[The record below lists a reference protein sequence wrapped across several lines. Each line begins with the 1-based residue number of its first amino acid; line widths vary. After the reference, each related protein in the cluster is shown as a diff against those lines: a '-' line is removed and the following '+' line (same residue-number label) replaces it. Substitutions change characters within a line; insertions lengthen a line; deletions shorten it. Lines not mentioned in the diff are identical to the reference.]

1 MTKVFVHGNPESADI
16 WSPLV
21 ELLQERRITDVVLLS
36 PPGFGSPVPAGFTC
50 TRREYVQW
58 LASELKAIGGDID
71 LVGHDWGAG
80 HVFGVLA
87 EYPGIVRTWAADCM
101 GLLHHDYVWH
111 DAAQGWQTPEL
122 GEQMMK
128 GLVDLDL
135 DSFIAAFGALGISE
149 SVARAMKP
157 HINDVMA
164 DSVVRLYRDAAQPV
178 MRHLGE
184 KFVSQKPKRGL
195 VIIAENDQYAG
206 PHETHEQL
214 ASAVGAKVARLD
226 GCGHWWMIEKPQEAA
241 RILASHWIR

>member
-1 MTKVFVHGNPESADI
+1 
-16 WSPLV
+16 
-21 ELLQERRITDVVLLS
+21 
-36 PPGFGSPVPAGFTC
+36 
-50 TRREYVQW
+50 
-58 LASELKAIGGDID
+58 
-71 LVGHDWGAG
+71 
-80 HVFGVLA
+80 
-87 EYPGIVRTWAADCM
+87 M

-135 DSFIAAFGALGISE
+135 DSFIVAFGALGISE

-226 GCGHWWMIEKPQEAA
+226 GCGHWWMMEKPQEAA
-241 RILASHWIR
+241 RMLASHWIR